1 MIYAT
6 AIVFHGG
13 LGVYRKVDHFIAI
26 SEFVKKVYI
35 RYGIPEKKITVLH
48 NFISQVGTENTEK
61 DQELIVYVGR
71 LSPEKGLLTFL
82 RSITLLKSKVRVL
95 IVGDGPQRNILEAFV
110 KDNLTNVEF
119 LGYVPTDKIWEII
132 SSARVLVLP
141 SECYEGFG
149 RVIVE
154 AYACGVPIVAS
165 NIGGIPEI
173 VEDGV
178 TGRLFVPGDP
188 FDLAEK
194 LEWILGLPEKH
205 IRDMKKYVR
214 EVASTRFNKNTYLRK
229 LINIYE
235 LVCNHK

>member
-1 MIYAT
+1 M
-6 AIVFHGG
+6 
-13 LGVYRKVDHFIAI
+13 
-26 SEFVKKVYI
+26 EN
-35 RYGIPEKKITVLH
+35 RY
-48 NFISQVGTENTEK
+48 FISHAGTENIKK
-61 DQELIVYVGR
+61 DQGLIVYIGR

-82 RSITLLKSKVRVL
+82 RSITLLKNKVRVL
-95 IVGDGPQRNILEAFV
+95 IIGDGPQRDILEAFV

-119 LGYVPTDKIWEII
+119 LGYVPIDKIWEIM

-149 RVIVE
+149 RVIIE
-154 AYACGVPIVAS
+154 AYACGVPVVAS

-194 LEWILGLPEKH
+194 LEWILGLPEKQLW
-205 IRDMKKYVR
+205 DMKRYVH
-214 EVASTRFNKNTYLRK
+214 EAASTRFNKSAYLRK
-229 LINIYE
+229 LIKIYE
-235 LVCNHK
+235 LVCSQE